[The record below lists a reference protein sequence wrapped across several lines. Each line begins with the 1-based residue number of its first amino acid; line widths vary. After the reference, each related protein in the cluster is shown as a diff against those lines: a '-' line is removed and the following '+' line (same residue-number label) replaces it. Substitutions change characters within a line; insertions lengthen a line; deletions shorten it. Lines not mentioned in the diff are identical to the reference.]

1 MGYDYLKAELTNAV
15 FTITLT
21 RPERHNAFDETLIAE
36 ITDAV
41 TWANDSAHV
50 RVIVLRS
57 EGASF
62 CSGADLNWMKR
73 VAEYTI
79 EENEADART
88 MQVMYEA
95 IANSPKVVVA
105 RVQGAAIGGGA
116 GLVAASDI
124 AIAADDAKF
133 AFSEVRLGI
142 APAVIAPYVLRKI
155 GMGAA
160 RALFLTGERFTAA
173 EAYRLGLVQ
182 RVVSAYDLDNTV
194 NEKIAALLQCSPVAI
209 TRIKQLVDDVV
220 FQNLEHVAPMTV
232 RAIAELR
239 VSEEGQEGIKSFLE
253 KRKPNYAIDSE

>member
-1 MGYDYLKAELTNAV
+1 MSYDYLKAELTNAV

-36 ITDAV
+36 VTDAV
-41 TWANDSAHV
+41 TWANVSPHV
-50 RVIVLRS
+50 RVIVLKG

-73 VAEYTI
+73 VADYSL
-79 EENEADART
+79 EENEADARL
-88 MQVMYEA
+88 MQVMFEA
-95 IANSPKVVVA
+95 IANSPKAVIV

-124 AIAADDAKF
+124 AIASDDAKF

-155 GMGAA
+155 GVGAA
-160 RALFLTGERFTAA
+160 RSLFLTGERFSAA

-182 RVVSAYDLDNTV
+182 GVVPADALDDAV
-194 NEKIAALLQCSPVAI
+194 DEKIFALLQCSPAAI
-209 TRIKQLVDDVV
+209 TRIKRLVDDVA
-220 FQNLEHVAPMTV
+220 FQELSHVAPMTV

-239 VSEEGQEGIKSFLE
+239 VSAEGQEGIKSFLE
-253 KRKPNYAIDSE
+253 KCKPNYAAENQ

>member
-1 MGYDYLKAELTNAV
+1 MGYEYLKAELTNAV
-15 FTITLT
+15 FTVTLT

-36 ITDAV
+36 ITDAII
-41 TWANDSAHV
+41 WANASPHV
-50 RVIVLRS
+50 RVIVLRG

-73 VAEYTI
+73 VAEYSL
-79 EENEADART
+79 EENEADARA
-88 MQVMYEA
+88 MQMMFES
-95 IANSPKVVVA
+95 IANSPKAVLA

-116 GLVAASDI
+116 GLVATCDI

-155 GMGAA
+155 GAGAA
-160 RALFLTGERFTAA
+160 RSLFLTGERFSAT

-182 RVVSAYDLDNTV
+182 GVVPPHELDDAV
-194 NEKIAALLQCSPVAI
+194 NEKIAALLQCSPAAI
-209 TRIKQLVDDVV
+209 TRIKRLVDDVV
-220 FQNLEHVAPMTV
+220 FQNLDDAAPITV

-253 KRKPNYAIDSE
+253 KRKPNYATETE

>member
-1 MGYDYLKAELTNAV
+1 MAYDYLKAELENAV
-15 FTITLT
+15 FTVTLT

-36 ITDAV
+36 ITDAI
-41 TWANDSAHV
+41 TWANASPHV
-50 RVIVLRS
+50 RVIVLRG

-73 VAEYTI
+73 VAAYSI
-79 EENEADART
+79 EENEADARI
-88 MQVMYEA
+88 MQVMFET

-116 GLVAASDI
+116 GLVATCDI
-124 AIAADDAKF
+124 AIAADDTRF

-155 GMGAA
+155 GVGAA
-160 RALFLTGERFTAA
+160 RALFLTGERFGAA

-182 RVVSAYDLDNTV
+182 NVVSSYELDAAV
-194 NEKIAALLQCSPVAI
+194 NDKITALLQCSPAAI
-209 TRIKQLVDDVV
+209 TRIKQLVDDIV
-220 FQNLEHVAPMTV
+220 FQELSHAAPMTV

-239 VSEEGQEGIKSFLE
+239 VSAEGQEGIKSFLE
-253 KRKPNYAIDSE
+253 KRKPNYAID